1 MLRPTIILSLCCLFL
16 AQVTPAF
23 ANLHILPFENF
34 GPFML
39 KTAEGRQS
47 LDGLARDLKGE
58 IIFQGEEDLGTSE
71 PLGRWSLL
79 DSKLD
84 QVEGTSTA
92 ITLQTLL
99 KDKKLKDITVAV
111 IDGGVD
117 IHHKDF
123 VGKIW
128 VNPYEASGNDRDNDG
143 DGFKN
148 DVNGWNFIGDLDGST
163 LESTREI
170 ARLNAKSQAGQNL
183 SEGEKTY
190 FEKLKKDVITHRIE
204 CENTVRDYTKHREA
218 YLTLEKYGFAAPTLA
233 TLATIPEHPLEL
245 QNAKAYVS
253 ELLGQKITLNG
264 VNEVLAKKKKEL
276 NFAYNPD
283 FDPSLFIHDH
293 PNVLNEKGYGTPDVI
308 GPNPLHGTHVA
319 GIIISQA
326 PNAKIMAL
334 RVTPDGDERDKDVA
348 NAIRFAVDHGARI
361 INLSFGK
368 AFSPQKNYVD
378 AAVHYAET
386 HEVLIVHAAGNEA
399 KNNDGFDQTYPNQKY
414 ANHAGSA
421 SNWIEVGASSQSK
434 KIDETTRSS
443 LVAHFSNYGKFSVD
457 LFAPGISIISTSPND
472 HYASLQG
479 TSMAAPQV
487 AGIAA
492 LILGLHPKLKAK
504 ALKQIIMDSVQRY
517 DSVATIKP
525 GTWTNVATKNEAVH
539 WQGQE
544 TSFSDLSIS
553 GGIVNAYQAVSH
565 LLSEGFRPGW
575 PK

>member
-1 MLRPTIILSLCCLFL
+1 
-16 AQVTPAF
+16 
-23 ANLHILPFENF
+23 
-34 GPFML
+34 ML
-39 KTAEGRQS
+39 KTAEGKLS

-58 IIFQGEEDLGTSE
+58 IIFHAEEDLGTAP
-71 PLGRWSLL
+71 PLARWSLL

-92 ITLQTLL
+92 IAMQTLL
-99 KDKKLKDITVAV
+99 KNKKLKEITVAV

-123 VGKIW
+123 AGKIW
-128 VNPYEASGNDRDNDG
+128 VNPNEVAGNDQDNDG

-148 DVNGWNFIGDLDGST
+148 DVNGWSFIGDLDGST

-170 ARLNAKSQAGQNL
+170 ARLNAKAQTGQTLSQDEN
-183 SEGEKTY
+183 TY

-204 CENTVRDYTKHREA
+204 CETTVRDYTKHREA
-218 YLTLEKYGFAAPTLA
+218 YLTLEKYGYFSPTLSS
-233 TLATIPEHPLEL
+233 LPNIPEQPLEL
-245 QNAKAYVS
+245 QNAKAYVAD
-253 ELLGQKITLNG
+253 LLTQKITITG
-264 VNEVLAKKKKEL
+264 VNEVLARKEKEL

-283 FDPSLFIHDH
+283 FDPSLIIHDH

-348 NAIRFAVDHGARI
+348 NAIRFAVEHGARV

-378 AAVHYAET
+378 AAVRYAET
-386 HEVLIVHAAGNEA
+386 HQVLIVHAAGNDG
-399 KNNDGFDQTYPNQKY
+399 KNNDGFDQTYPNPKY
-414 ANHAGSA
+414 ADQTGLA
-421 SNWIEVGASSQSK
+421 SNWVEVGASTQSA
-434 KIDETTRSS
+434 KINDASMSS
-443 LVAHFSNYGKFSVD
+443 LAAYFSNYGKLSVD
-457 LFAPGISIISTSPND
+457 LFAPGTSIISTSPGNR
-472 HYASLQG
+472 YARLQG

-492 LILGLHPKLKAK
+492 LILGLHPKLKVQD
-504 ALKQIIMDSVQRY
+504 LKRILMDSVQHY
-517 DSVATIKP
+517 DSVATVMP
-525 GTWTNVATKNEAVH
+525 GTWTNGSGKNEPIH

-544 TSFSDLSIS
+544 TPFSDLSIS
-553 GGIVNAYQAVSH
+553 GGIVNAFRAIS
-565 LLSEGFRPGW
+565 LLKNR
-575 PK
+575 